1 LYCPG
6 AAPDPNV
13 RRRVLQRDPR
23 RPCEHAPHAQV
34 RGLPFV
40 RGARL
45 NDASGTTVLL
55 DWDGTVTTD
64 DTLILALREFG
75 DWQVYLDAAAALARG
90 EITLHEEIRRD
101 AESITTPIHEVVD
114 WLVGNLE
121 LRPGFH
127 ELAEAYR
134 PTIVSSNFRQL
145 IDPILERERLVL
157 EVRANKV
164 EWHPGGWSATF
175 RNGDACGTCGEPCK
189 RLDVTSAGAGEIVY
203 VGDGY
208 SDRCAAQAADRVFAR
223 DGLAR
228 YLDEHGVAYEPY
240 DDLRDVVRAL
250 GPAA

>member
-1 LYCPG
+1 M
-6 AAPDPNV
+6 
-13 RRRVLQRDPR
+13 
-23 RPCEHAPHAQV
+23 
-34 RGLPFV
+34 
-40 RGARL
+40 
-45 NDASGTTVLL
+45 TVIL
-55 DWDGTVTTD
+55 DWDGTVTVD

-101 AESITTPIHEVVD
+101 AESIRTPIEEVVR

-145 IDPILERERLVL
+145 IEPILVREGVEL
-157 EVRANKV
+157 EVRANDV
-164 EWHPGGWSATF
+164 AWHPDGWRATF
-175 RNGDACGTCGEPCK
+175 RNGEACGTCGEPCK
-189 RLDVTSAGAGEIVY
+189 RADLPGDGEVVY

-208 SDRCAAQAADRVFAR
+208 SDRCAAQAADRIFAR

-228 YLDEHGVAYEPY
+228 YLAEHGVRYEPFE
-240 DDLRDVVRAL
+240 DLHDIARSLA
-250 GPAA
+250 